1 MMNPKKL
8 IQAIDDSNRG
18 RQERIYRLLVTIG
31 LMGLAAGI
39 ISGVVA
45 GENINNLIMMAFFL
59 ALSSGIVFFS
69 VRYRKIQLGAVIISV
84 LIIFLVLPFNFLTGG
99 GIYGGAPVWFMFG
112 VVFVCLVV
120 EKKIKY
126 VLIAGSF
133 FIRKCLFH
141 IRYRQRILIHLPL
154 LVL

>member
-39 ISGVVA
+39 ISGIVA
-45 GENINNLIMMAFFL
+45 GENINNLIMMAFFF

-69 VRYRKIQLGAVIISV
+69 ILSFRCQHQNMYFLNTSESF
-84 LIIFLVLPFNFLTGG
+84 IFHYYDANQ
-99 GIYGGAPVWFMFG
+99 
-112 VVFVCLVV
+112 
-120 EKKIKY
+120 K
-126 VLIAGSF
+126 
-133 FIRKCLFH
+133 R
-141 IRYRQRILIHLPL
+141 
-154 LVL
+154 